1 MNAARLRT
9 LPLALASVGMGVF
22 LAYSQCDAIPAIG
35 PVLIFITTVLLQI
48 LSNFANDYGD
58 YVHGAD
64 HAGRVGPDRMV
75 QSGEISPAAMLMG
88 IRIVAL
94 LSLLSGGALLYTVAG
109 LTPKAFIFFAIGLT
123 AIWAAYHYTA
133 GNRPYGYAGLGDVF
147 VFVFFGMVGV
157 VGAYLVLCYEMV
169 PTILLPAIS
178 VGLLATGVLNLNNI
192 RDINSDISAGKKTI
206 PVRIGLAAAKK
217 YHLFLLFGSV
227 SSSILYVVLNYKS
240 PFQFV
245 FLLVL
250 PLIYLN
256 AKAVIRLPG
265 DNLRSIDPYLKQLAF
280 TTLFFVLFFGIGNLF
295 SQI

>member
-123 AIWAAYHYTA
+123 AIW
-133 GNRPYGYAGLGDVF
+133 R
-147 VFVFFGMVGV
+147 
-157 VGAYLVLCYEMV
+157 
-169 PTILLPAIS
+169 PTI
-178 VGLLATGVLNLNNI
+178 TQ
-192 RDINSDISAGKKTI
+192 
-206 PVRIGLAAAKK
+206 LAAAPMVMPAWGMCL
-217 YHLFLLFGSV
+217 YLSFSAWSV
-227 SSSILYVVLNYKS
+227 LWGLIWFYVMKWYQ
-240 PFQFV
+240 PFFCR
-245 FLLVL
+245 
-250 PLIYLN
+250 
-256 AKAVIRLPG
+256 RLAWA
-265 DNLRSIDPYLKQLAF
+265 S
-280 TTLFFVLFFGIGNLF
+280 
-295 SQI
+295 